1 MSSKISWI
9 NKELLKQIN
18 RSIGWVGIIYL
29 LALLFALPLEILMLS
44 SRDEQGYYRQFQNLF
59 EINSDLLMLI
69 SIIVPIGLSIFL
81 FRYLQVKQTSD
92 LIHSLPMKRE
102 KIFYHYSLAG
112 ILYLILP
119 VLLTGVVV
127 LIQYGVLDVN
137 MYYKPED
144 VFIWMGIT
152 SLINVV
158 LFTAGVFVGML
169 TGLSAVQ
176 GVLTYIFVVFPAGIL
191 ILFSVNLKYFLIGFP
206 RDYFMNKEIEK
217 YSPLTRQVSFGQ
229 HLLSGKEVIFYIII
243 AIILYLASLWIY
255 KKRKLEGVSQ
265 ALAFSSLKPI
275 FKYCVS
281 FCVMMLGGAYFGAMQ
296 DTWPWIVF
304 GYAAGALVGYIL
316 AEMLI
321 QKSWRISFH
330 WKGLGI
336 YIAAVLIVGL
346 LVHFDVFHYEK
357 KLPEASKVE
366 KVYISQGYYDYLR
379 GEDDAGIKRPRY
391 LNGEEDIKNV
401 IALHKAIVS
410 HPSSR
415 IIPPEESRSVFIV
428 YELKNG
434 KKIVRE
440 YRIEKELFKK
450 QLSDIYSSEEYKKTR
465 YDVLNVENEMAEKI
479 TFSFEGPFNRRAA
492 VTEPDKTNKIM
503 GLIKTDILNQ
513 SYDDIVDS
521 EESPYQISIL
531 LNNDKTI
538 YAPLSKNYRTLLDY
552 LKQENIFQDIELK
565 PEDISSIMVAK
576 DSDFNKFSGDKSV
589 EQRFKEMTKE
599 GKTVKTDS
607 ESEVKQMIDDALW
620 NNGQQYVIAIHYKG
634 VNDMDFRWIGKKGIP
649 ERIIG
654 ELE

>member
-44 SRDEQGYYRQFQNLF
+44 SRDEQGYYRQFKNLF
-59 EINSDLLMLI
+59 EINADLLMLI
-69 SIIVPIGLSIFL
+69 TIIVPIGLSIFL

-102 KIFYHYSLAG
+102 KIFYHYSIAG
-112 ILYLILP
+112 ILYLIIP
-119 VLLTGVVV
+119 VLLTGVVL
-127 LIQYGVLDVN
+127 LIQYGVLDVS
-137 MYYKPED
+137 MYYQPEE

-152 SLINVV
+152 SLINIV
-158 LFTAGVFVGML
+158 LFTAGAFVGML

-191 ILFSVNLKYFLIGFP
+191 ILFSVNLKYFLLGFP
-206 RDYFMNKEIEK
+206 REYFMNKEIEK

-243 AIILYLASLWIY
+243 AIILYFASLWIY

-265 ALAFSSLKPI
+265 ALAFPFLKPI

-321 QKSWRISFH
+321 QKSWRITFH

-336 YIAAVLIVGL
+336 YIAAMLVLGL
-346 LVHFDVFHYEK
+346 LIHFDVFHYEK

-366 KVYISQGYYDYLR
+366 RVHISQGYYDYLR
-379 GEDDAGIKRPRY
+379 GNDYTEIERPRY
-391 LNGEEDIKNV
+391 LAGRENIKNV

-415 IIPPEESRSVFIV
+415 IIPPEKSRSVFIA

-434 KKIVRE
+434 KKLVRE
-440 YRIEKELFKK
+440 YRIEKDSFKN

-465 YDVLNVENEMAEKI
+465 YDVLNVDNGMAEKI
-479 TFSFEGPFNRRAA
+479 TFSFEGPFNRKAS
-492 VTEPDKTNKIM
+492 VTEPEKISKLM
-503 GLIKTDILNQ
+503 ELIKSDILNQ
-513 SYDDIVDS
+513 SYEDMENS
-521 EESPYQISIL
+521 EDSPYQINIL

-538 YAPLSKNYRTLLDY
+538 YVPLSKNYSTLINY
-552 LKQENIFQDIELK
+552 LKQEKIFQEIELK

-576 DSDFNKFSGDKSV
+576 DSDFNKFSGDKSL
-589 EQRFKEMTKE
+589 EQRFEEMTKE
-599 GKTVKTDS
+599 GKVVKIDA
-607 ESEVKQMIDDALW
+607 ESEIKQMIDDALW
-620 NNGQQYVIAIHYKG
+620 SSGQQYVVAIHYKG
-634 VNDMDFRWIGKKGIP
+634 VNDLDIRWIGKNGIP
-649 ERIIG
+649 ERIIA
-654 ELE
+654 ELK